1 MADRAIA
8 IWPHVVNITKFWKR
22 HVPSKQPQ
30 SNNFKS
36 VASTVNDPLTTV
48 KLKFFTY
55 VASVL
60 RPYLERYQNND
71 PLVPMMACHALY
83 IIKKLMGIVYKT
95 EYVASINDIKQLKK
109 FELKDKK
116 AMKRCIF
123 FGCAAQSE
131 LDFLRRRDEVEEKA
145 VSDLN
150 VLGKSFVVGIIF
162 KIKSRMLVG
171 SSFLHQ
177 AACLDPS

>member
-95 EYVASINDIKQLKK
+95 EYVASINEIKQLK
-109 FELKDKK
+109 
-116 AMKRCIF
+116 
-123 FGCAAQSE
+123 
-131 LDFLRRRDEVEEKA
+131 
-145 VSDLN
+145 
-150 VLGKSFVVGIIF
+150 
-162 KIKSRMLVG
+162 
-171 SSFLHQ
+171 
-177 AACLDPS
+177 

>member
-1 MADRAIA
+1 
-8 IWPHVVNITKFWKR
+8 
-22 HVPSKQPQ
+22 
-30 SNNFKS
+30 
-36 VASTVNDPLTTV
+36 
-48 KLKFFTY
+48 
-55 VASVL
+55 
-60 RPYLERYQNND
+60 
-71 PLVPMMACHALY
+71 
-83 IIKKLMGIVYKT
+83 MGIVYKT

-131 LDFLRRRDEVEEKA
+131 LDSLRRRDEVEEKA